1 MKKFSNRCIS
11 LILSLLML
19 CTSIPIYTFPVYAKE
34 TENAVL
40 KILEVEHGTV
50 TVNSEDVTGKSI
62 TVAVGD
68 SVTYQVSAESG
79 YTIDYVTT
87 SYEDGASKKVPV
99 SKSEYSNTVIVG
111 QPTNIAVSIVA
122 DKNSDSKATEDKKD
136 EGTTVEKQHQHRN
149 QHLQNPLMDLKR
161 KRKRQK
167 TLLKS
172 KP

>member
-68 SVTYQVSAESG
+68 SVTYQVSAES
-79 YTIDYVTT
+79 
-87 SYEDGASKKVPV
+87 
-99 SKSEYSNTVIVG
+99 
-111 QPTNIAVSIVA
+111 
-122 DKNSDSKATEDKKD
+122 
-136 EGTTVEKQHQHRN
+136 
-149 QHLQNPLMDLKR
+149 
-161 KRKRQK
+161 
-167 TLLKS
+167 
-172 KP
+172 